1 MSLAALPVEL
11 LHATFVHLAPKDLA
25 AIATTSRALK
35 AAAYDERLWAA
46 AVLGQPPW
54 QVCGAAVGSAVRAGT
69 HGFVAVD
76 PPLMR
81 LRFARA
87 RTRCAQCLQR
97 TLPVQQQSHSRLEE
111 LRRAAQLALSLSREQ
126 FAYIQASLSWS
137 CLLRGAAV
145 AVWPNRHGTR
155 VWMGDLDCL
164 SPDRDPAKELKLL
177 CSRDAV
183 EGWMPLDT
191 TRLRDN
197 RTCRFAGGGE
207 AVMRWEW
214 DTADGGLEWA
224 EVERFL
230 VEAVKASD
238 LARYLP
244 PLRASTFAARLQ
256 LEMRAKEIA
265 LERILLDGDC
275 VFGFSVGYDVK
286 LGMTVY
292 TSHDP
297 NGFPPGPPPPTHF
310 CGVVACQ
317 RSSDRERRLA
327 SGEECLGG
335 FYYQR

>member
-1 MSLAALPVEL
+1 MSLSALPAEL
-11 LHATFVHLAPKDLA
+11 LHATLIYLPPKDLA
-25 AIATTSRALK
+25 AVAAASRALK

-46 AVLGQPPW
+46 AVLGLPPW
-54 QVCGAAVGSAVRAGT
+54 QVCGAAVGSAVRCGL
-69 HGFVAVD
+69 HKFEAVD
-76 PPLMR
+76 PPSMR

-87 RTRCAQCLQR
+87 RKPCTQCLQR
-97 TLPVQQQSHSRLEE
+97 GLPVQQQSHSRLEE
-111 LRRAAQLALSLSREQ
+111 LRRAAQHALSLSREQ

-137 CLLRGAAV
+137 SVLSGAAV

-155 VWMGDLDCL
+155 VWWGLDDRL
-164 SPDRDPAKELKLL
+164 SPYRDPAKELKLL

-183 EGWMPLDT
+183 EGWWPIDT
-191 TRLRDN
+191 TRLRDQQ
-197 RTCRFAGGGE
+197 TCRFAGGGE

-230 VEAVKASD
+230 VDAVKSSD

-244 PLRASTFAARLQ
+244 PLRASTVAARLQ

-275 VFGFSVGYDVK
+275 VFGFTVGCDAK
-286 LGMTVY
+286 LGVTVY
-292 TSHDP
+292 TSHEY
-297 NGFPPGPPPPTHF
+297 NGFPADAPLLTHF

-317 RSSDRERRLA
+317 RSSDRELRLE

-335 FYYQR
+335 HYYQR